1 VTPRQ
6 FAPLVAIICLGA
18 GLQTAPAEEAKPREP
33 NYGLP
38 TPSSLTPEQ
47 QAAILAAFKAANPP
61 LRTFALSFQGTR
73 FSIVRPDPD
82 ASRIIIAANV
92 EFAQYSVSIV
102 YSGTFDQ
109 NFSRLL
115 TSRCD
120 LFGAYDTN
128 REIKPGQRRTPLR
141 LRLEDMEEFCRDPVA
156 FLERLFA
163 ATR

>member
-1 VTPRQ
+1 VIPPR
-6 FAPLVAIICLGA
+6 FARLFALLCLGA
-18 GLQTAPAEEAKPREP
+18 SFAFAADDEPKPRDP

-47 QAAILAAFKAANPP
+47 QAAILRAFQAAYPP
-61 LRTFALSFQGTR
+61 LRTFALTFQGTR

-82 ASRIIIAANV
+82 APRVIIAANV

-102 YSGTFDQ
+102 YSGTFDRD
-109 NFSRLL
+109 FTRLL

-128 REIKPGQRRTPLR
+128 RELKPGQKRTPLR
-141 LRLEDMEEFCRDPVA
+141 LRLEDMETFCRDPVA
-156 FLERLFA
+156 FLEREFA